1 MVDYFEGLN
10 FVVWEAKMI
19 LWVYIFVA
27 SYPNNLVG
35 NLLWTRAHK
44 I

>member
-1 MVDYFEGLN
+1 MGLACHLIDKVTAAQVAVLEDLN
-10 FVVWEAKMI
+10 FVVWEAKKI

-27 SYPNNLVG
+27 YSQ
-35 NLLWTRAHK
+35 